1 MAGYVSIKLL
11 KKYQKPTK
19 HEELKIKHQFF
30 VKVLRQMQATD
41 QPGDV
46 DTLSDYTRLWSE
58 LIDRGGLYHISD
70 EVSIE
75 SNGILCMLE
84 MYV

>member
-1 MAGYVSIKLL
+1 MAGYVAIKLL
-11 KKYQKPTK
+11 KKYQKLTK

-41 QPGDV
+41 QPTAGDV

-58 LIDRGGLYHISD
+58 LIE
-70 EVSIE
+70 EVSIT
-75 SNGILCMLE
+75 SVMQ
-84 MYV
+84 